1 MSERLVLVNGREIR
15 LHELRQ
21 VLIYSGSIGGPPTT
35 SVNRNI
41 VAQIRENPT
50 NHLFGQVPYVIPPRE
65 TLLELAQPLSYG
77 TAAVL
82 PGVRCIARFEA
93 LDPTRDGAGD
103 YSVLVVAWFQDEFA
117 LPVDAQVLAHIQGL
131 KWDELATNH
140 EW

>member
-1 MSERLVLVNGREIR
+1 MLLKARE
-15 LHELRQ
+15 Q
-21 VLIYSGSIGGPPTT
+21 QA
-35 SVNRNI
+35 SVMR
-41 VAQIRENPT
+41 
-50 NHLFGQVPYVIPPRE
+50 
-65 TLLELAQPLSYG
+65 YG
-77 TAAVL
+77 DQRAAVL